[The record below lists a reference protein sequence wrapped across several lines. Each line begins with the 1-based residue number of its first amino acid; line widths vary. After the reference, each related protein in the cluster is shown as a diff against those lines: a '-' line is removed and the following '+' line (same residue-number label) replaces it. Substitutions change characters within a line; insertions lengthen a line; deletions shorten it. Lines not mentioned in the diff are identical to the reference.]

1 MPACNYQL
9 KLPKQTN
16 KRTNEGKKW
25 WQIIRAYLYIRL
37 STCVRIYLI
46 FFCTRFGIIS
56 ADPHNLHIKN
66 TITQIWWNLNA
77 KQRAEG
83 KSKYWVDR
91 TLGCRDWCQL
101 FFACSAR
108 TKVVKHETEDK
119 QNEMMKKMSENRIK
133 RGIVIQFAF
142 HSISKCVNYLQ

>member
-16 KRTNEGKKW
+16 KQTNEGKKW

-37 STCVRIYLI
+37 PTCVRIYLI

-66 TITQIWWNLNA
+66 TITQIWWNLNT

-101 FFACSAR
+101 FLLHAQRAQKWSSTRPRISRMKWWKKWAKIESKGASSSNLRFIQ
-108 TKVVKHETEDK
+108 H
-119 QNEMMKKMSENRIK
+119 QN
-133 RGIVIQFAF
+133 V
-142 HSISKCVNYLQ
+142 